1 MREQSRLLFLCSCN
15 YYRSRF
21 AEALFNALADEAGLS
36 WRAFSRGVT
45 VGRGGNIAPI
55 SKDAVEG
62 LAARGLP
69 VQESIRF
76 PMQVGEYD
84 LANADLVVTLKEEE
98 HRPVLQTRYA
108 HWSDR
113 VEYWH
118 VDDLDAAAAQDALTE
133 LEHKGA
139 DRPSVEANRVGL
151 ILPHHTPGMRR

>member
-1 MREQSRLLFLCSCN
+1 MREQSRLLFLCTGN
-15 YYRSRF
+15 YCRSRF

-36 WRAFSRGVT
+36 WRAFSRGLT
-45 VGRGGNIAPI
+45 VGREGNTGPI

-69 VQESIRF
+69 IQEPIRF

-84 LANADLVVTLKEEE
+84 LANADLVVALKEED
-98 HRPVLQTRYA
+98 HRSVLQSRYS

-118 VDDLDAAAAQDALTE
+118 VDDLDSAVAQDALSE
-133 LEHKGA
+133 LERNIKA
-139 DRPSVEANRVGL
+139 L
-151 ILPHHTPGMRR
+151 IRRLSAVR